1 MSQKTLHIGILNLMH
16 NKLATIHD
24 FQQILTTYPEFPVQ
38 LQFFYPKMHYLDQ
51 PVPLEVQQN
60 LTPLDLKTVAT
71 LDAFIITGSPIEQ
84 IDFEDVVYMPEVKA
98 LLKVLDQVP
107 TRLYLCW
114 GAMAALYELHQV
126 QKHNLPQKIFGAY
139 PHDIL
144 QNNNALLD
152 GLPAH
157 FIAPHA
163 RYAESN
169 IEDIEADPDLVEVAK
184 SQTDHLFLIQN
195 KAQTESFLFSHL
207 EYGGSGLD
215 DEYLRETSAHP
226 TTHFLKPT
234 VPQSTTSTLTTTF
247 AWQQTQ
253 RRFFKNWLTQVQR
266 WATKT
271 N

>member
-24 FQQILTTYPEFPVQ
+24 FQQILTTYPDIPVE

-51 PVPLEVQQN
+51 PVPPEVQAN
-60 LTPLDLKTVAT
+60 LKPLDLNAVVN

-84 IDFEDVVYMPEVKA
+84 IDFEQVVYMPEIKA
-98 LLKVLDQVP
+98 LLAVLEKVP

-114 GAMAALYELHQV
+114 GAMAALYERYQV

-144 QNNNALLD
+144 QHNNPLLA
-152 GLPAH
+152 GLPEH

-169 IEDIEADPDLVEVAK
+169 IEDIEAHPDLVEVAK
-184 SQTDHLFLIQN
+184 SQTEHLFLIQN

-207 EYGGSGLD
+207 EYGGSGLE
-215 DEYLRETSAHP
+215 DEYIRETTAHP
-226 TTHFLKPT
+226 TEHFLRPT
-234 VPQSTTSTLTTTF
+234 LPQATTSTLVADF
-247 AWQQTQ
+247 PWQQTQ
-253 RRFFKNWLTQVQR
+253 RIFFKNWLIQVQ
-266 WATKT
+266 T
-271 N
+271 NAR